1 LFIQSDTT
9 RIQIIPPAPFNELF
23 AEEAEDYRYRWQLEI
38 NWLEW
43 REWALSRSC
52 QADSEGQLPH

>member
-43 REWALSRSC
+43 REWVLSREH
-52 QADSEGQLPH
+52 EGGQV